1 MYHVQAVAPFR
12 LIARRIDL
20 YAFCFGGY
28 NRTGRQINLSEK
40 SPEGDC
46 RMNTMRI
53 TQCLFQDG
61 TFHTLKEEGESY
73 RYMGVTDG
81 KISYLGD
88 LKPHGYEKEIS
99 LEGAHIYPSM
109 TDGHLHL
116 MYTMVLAADSITA
129 CHIQNGRIS
138 PDNLDAAGKL
148 IREECRKRTGQ
159 NILVANQYIASAMA
173 EKRLPNR
180 QELDDWADGKKIVVY
195 NIDGHSSSMSTAL
208 LKELHIYKEGHT
220 GILTGIDHEN
230 IQGPVM
236 ELIGKSVTPAA
247 WARGVGSFTNLC
259 IKYGI
264 GTVCAMDGNGDEK
277 RDKQTELLAKIASHM
292 EIGVR
297 LYPQF
302 MDLNKARSYRRYQKT
317 PRVGGCGQWEMDGSV
332 GSRSAAFYSPYKD
345 SNKCSDCY
353 YKAEEI
359 TEKLIEADAAGFQ
372 ISSHAI
378 GEKAIDI
385 LLDGYDRFC
394 PRRMHRID
402 HFEFPSKEAVKRV
415 MDKNLALVVQPGFA
429 WMDQYYL
436 KSYKQAL
443 TDSVIGQQIPLR
455 TLMENGIC
463 ICGSSD
469 APVQSINPFIQML
482 GMIDYTIPEE
492 SLNMYQA
499 LCTYTRN
506 PAKMLGEEKE
516 LGTLEVGKRANFM
529 VSDWDLLKL
538 KKDNITQAEM
548 KSLYLDGKKCKEK
561 KGTILELARMMAGRK
576 HKI

>member
-1 MYHVQAVAPFR
+1 M
-12 LIARRIDL
+12 
-20 YAFCFGGY
+20 
-28 NRTGRQINLSEK
+28 NWSERK
-40 SPEGDC
+40 NSLEGDC
-46 RMNTMRI
+46 GMNTMRI

-61 TFHTLKEEGESY
+61 TFHTLREEGECY

-88 LKPHGYEKEIS
+88 VKPYGYEKEIS
-99 LEGAHIYPSM
+99 LNGGHVYPSLI
-109 TDGHLHL
+109 DGHLHL
-116 MYTMVLAADSITA
+116 LYTMVLSADNIAACEIR
-129 CHIQNGRIS
+129 NGRIC
-138 PDNLDAAGKL
+138 PDHLDEAGKL
-148 IREECRKRTGQ
+148 IKKECRKRTGQ
-159 NILVANQYIASAMA
+159 NILVVNQYIASAME

-180 QELDDWADGKKIVVY
+180 QELDDWADGRKIVIY

-208 LKELHIYKEGHT
+208 LKELNIYKENHT
-220 GILTGIDHEN
+220 GILTGRDHEV
-230 IQGPVM
+230 IQGAVM
-236 ELIGKSVTPAA
+236 ELIGKSVSPSA
-247 WARGVGSFTNLC
+247 WARGIGSFTNLC

-264 GTVCAMDGNGDEK
+264 GTVCAMDGNGDGK
-277 RDKQTELLAKIASHM
+277 KDRQTELLAKIASHM

-302 MDLNKARSYRRYQKT
+302 MDLNKAGFYRRYQKT
-317 PRVGGCGQWEMDGSV
+317 PRVGGCGDWEMDGAV

-345 SNKCSDCY
+345 TNEHGDCY
-353 YKAEEI
+353 YTAEKI
-359 TEKLIEADAAGFQ
+359 ADKLMEADRGGFQ

-378 GEKAIDI
+378 GDKAID
-385 LLDGYDRFC
+385 LLLNGYDSLQTK
-394 PRRMHRID
+394 RMHRID

-429 WMDQYYL
+429 WMDKYYL
-436 KSYKQAL
+436 KSYGQAL
-443 TDSVIGQQIPLR
+443 EDSVIRQQIPLR
-455 TLMENGIC
+455 TLMENGVC

-482 GMIDYTIPEE
+482 GMIDFTIPKE
-492 SLNMYQA
+492 SLTMYQA

-529 VSDWDLLKL
+529 VTDRNLLQL
-538 KKDNITQAEM
+538 NKDNITEAKI
-548 KSLYLDGKKCKEK
+548 KSLYLDGKRCKEK
-561 KGTILELARMMAGRK
+561 KGTVLELARMLAGRK